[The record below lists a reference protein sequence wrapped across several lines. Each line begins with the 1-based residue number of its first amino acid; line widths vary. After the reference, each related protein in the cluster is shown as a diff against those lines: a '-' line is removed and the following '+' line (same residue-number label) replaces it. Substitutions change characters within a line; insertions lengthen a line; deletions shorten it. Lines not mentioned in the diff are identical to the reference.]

1 MSKEKESKSFFGK
14 VSPDIEGVKV
24 DLKRAVFVGGS
35 ISFIVI
41 LAGGWLAGFAS
52 GSEAFDLFQT
62 TLPSTRSF
70 AGTLSLALGNILA
83 LMLTLLSLSASMDI
97 DIKWVHYQRVRQ
109 IAWIVTVTLIVTIL
123 VYLLL
128 NIPITESDKQ
138 LMQWYTAI
146 YYATLTFSA
155 LLGGAFITIVLL
167 LYNTIRDMIG
177 MLDPE
182 NTHSMRHTEDEE

>member
-182 NTHSMRHTEDEE
+182 NTHSMRHTEEEE

>member
-24 DLKRAVFVGGS
+24 DLKRAAFGGS

-70 AGTLSLALGNILA
+70 AATLSLALGNILA

-128 NIPITESDKQ
+128 NIPIRESDKQ

-182 NTHSMRHTEDEE
+182 NTHSMRHTEEEE

>member
-24 DLKRAVFVGGS
+24 DLKRAAFGGS

-128 NIPITESDKQ
+128 NIPIRESDKQ

-182 NTHSMRHTEDEE
+182 STHSMRHNEEEE

>member
-24 DLKRAVFVGGS
+24 DLKRAAFGGS

-70 AGTLSLALGNILA
+70 AATLSLALGNILA

-128 NIPITESDKQ
+128 NIPIRESDKQ

-182 NTHSMRHTEDEE
+182 STHSMRHNEEEE

>member
-1 MSKEKESKSFFGK
+1 MSKEKGSKSFFGK

-109 IAWIVTVTLIVTIL
+109 IAWIVTVTLIFTIL

-182 NTHSMRHTEDEE
+182 STHSMRHTEEEE

>member
-83 LMLTLLSLSASMDI
+83 LMLTLLSLSAGMDI

-182 NTHSMRHTEDEE
+182 NTHSMRHTEEEE